1 MNQEDLPL
9 ELPRLP
15 VCASPALS
23 ATARWQAVV
32 RRDATAESFVYAVLT
47 TKIYCRPSCPAR
59 LARRANVRFYDT
71 PSQAE
76 KAGFRPCKR
85 CRPQTLLAVNP
96 QAQVIQRACKT
107 IQSKIATGSKPTL
120 RELASQACLTPSHFH
135 RVFKKL
141 VGVTPGQYAVA
152 ILKGPPRGPLDD
164 CSRVSNIT
172 EFKPCGVGSDVL
184 KPFFSCGLE
193 GDDMFDSGDTIHW
206 NDFDALIAAEAEY
219 ESGFDAQFMKDF
231 ISLPKEDA
239 AGTAEHHG
247 QDIGDALLPHEQTS
261 RLDKDIPLASVD
273 TAMPS

>member
-1 MNQEDLPL
+1 MNQENLPL

-47 TKIYCRPSCPAR
+47 TRIYCRPSCPAR

-107 IQSKIATGSKPTL
+107 IQSEIATGSKPTL

-152 ILKGPPRGPLDD
+152 ILKGAPRGPLDD
-164 CSRVSNIT
+164 CSRISNIT
-172 EFKPCGVGSDVL
+172 EFKPCGVGSDDH
-184 KPFFSCGLE
+184 KPFSPGGLE
-193 GDDMFDSGDTIHW
+193 GDGMFDSGDTIHW

-219 ESGFDAQFMKDF
+219 ESVFDAQFMKDF
-231 ISLPKEDA
+231 ISFPKEDA
-239 AGTAEHHG
+239 AGTAEHHS
-247 QDIGDALLPHEQTS
+247 QDIGDALLQLEQAS
-261 RLDKDIPLASVD
+261 RLDKGIPLASVE
-273 TAMPS
+273 TTMPS

>member
-1 MNQEDLPL
+1 MNQENLL
-9 ELPRLP
+9 VELPRLP

-32 RRDATAESFVYAVLT
+32 RRDATAASFVYAVLT

-107 IQSKIATGSKPTL
+107 IQSEIATGSKPTL

-152 ILKGPPRGPLDD
+152 ILKGPPRGPFDD
-164 CSRVSNIT
+164 CSRISSIT
-172 EFKPCGVGSDVL
+172 EYKSCGVGSDDQDL
-184 KPFFSCGLE
+184 FFSGGLDD
-193 GDDMFDSGDTIHW
+193 DDMFVSGDTVHW
-206 NDFDALIAAEAEY
+206 NDFDALIAVEAEY
-219 ESGFDAQFMKDF
+219 DSGINAQFMKDF

-239 AGTAEHHG
+239 AGAAEHHG
-247 QDIGDALLPHEQTS
+247 QDIGDALLRHKQAS
-261 RLDKDIPLASVD
+261 HLDKDIPLASVE
-273 TAMPS
+273 TVMPS